1 MTLLLDQLVIV
12 DLEATC
18 WRGPPPDGQRVEII
32 EIGVSALDL
41 TSFEI
46 TARESVLVKPV
57 SSEVSA
63 FCTELTHI
71 TPEMTAG
78 GVGLAEACAWLRDRF
93 CSAGRMW
100 GSWGSF
106 DRKLFEAQCAADCV
120 PYPFGA
126 HHANLKR
133 VYARLTKRKQGVGLR
148 SALEHLELPF
158 DGTHHR
164 GGDDAYNTARIVQLL
179 CQTYGIASLFLTLPK
194 KDRPV
199 L

>member
-1 MTLLLDQLVIV
+1 ML
-12 DLEATC
+12 A
-18 WRGPPPDGQRVEII
+18 RPPPDGQRVEII

-133 VYARLTKRKQGVGLR
+133 VYARLTKRKQESACAAHSNTSNCR
-148 SALEHLELPF
+148 STAPIIAAAM
-158 DGTHHR
+158 TPTIRR
-164 GGDDAYNTARIVQLL
+164 GSCSCCARPTV
-179 CQTYGIASLFLTLPK
+179 SPRFS
-194 KDRPV
+194 
-199 L
+199 